1 MAHRSHTVSYGNLF
15 SAVRNN
21 YFYGKKLDVAQFELE
36 QNYYNN
42 KRRLLNRLVSGYG
55 VVCGLN
61 VTLADD
67 YQSVIVSPGLAIDKC
82 GREIVVY
89 QPSEPYGLPAPP
101 EPEAQASGAQNPN
114 PAKKYYPFDEIY
126 VHLSICYEECLISPV
141 PGLGGDCDPQVLCA
155 PGEVVER
162 YRLELDDGE
171 LDPVSPVSRI
181 PDAIANG
188 QVVYSVLANY
198 VSNRCPE
205 PDDDCCIPLANI
217 RVPHPGESYDRDCID
232 ITVRPIVYTN
242 DLLYELILAMNPTQ
256 YQARG
261 SKP

>member
-1 MAHRSHTVSYGNLF
+1 MAYRSQTVSCDDLF
-15 SAVRNN
+15 SAVRNK

-42 KRRLLNRLVSGYG
+42 KRRLLNRLVGGYG

-61 VTLADD
+61 VTPADD
-67 YQSVIVSPGLAIDKC
+67 YKSVVVSPGLAIDKC
-82 GREIVVY
+82 GREITVC
-89 QPSEPYGLPAPP
+89 QPSQPYPLPQPP
-101 EPEAQASGAQNPN
+101 EPETAAAAAAAPPPN
-114 PAKKYYPFDEIY
+114 QYAPPCDEIY
-126 VHLSICYEECLISPV
+126 VHLSICYLECPTSPV
-141 PGLGGDCDPQVLCA
+141 PALGGDCETQVLCA
-155 PGEVVER
+155 PGEIVER

-171 LDPVSPVSRI
+171 LDPASPVSRI

-198 VSNRCPE
+198 VSNRCPN
-205 PDDDCCIPLANI
+205 PGDDCCIPLANI
-217 RVPHPGESYDRDCID
+217 RVPQPGESYDQDCID

-256 YQARG
+256 YQVRG

>member
-1 MAHRSHTVSYGNLF
+1 MAHRSQTISCDDLF
-15 SAVRNN
+15 SAVRNK

-61 VTLADD
+61 VTLTDD
-67 YQSVIVSPGLAIDKC
+67 YQSVIVSTGLAIDKC
-82 GREIVVY
+82 GREIVVG

-101 EPEAQASGAQNPN
+101 EPKAQASGAQNPN
-114 PAKKYYPFDEIY
+114 PAKKYDPCDEIY
-126 VHLSICYEECLISPV
+126 VHLSICYQECLTSPA
-141 PGLGGDCDPQVLCA
+141 PGLGGECDPQVLCA
-155 PGEVVER
+155 PGEIVER

-171 LDPVSPVSRI
+171 LDPASPVSRI

-198 VSNRCPE
+198 VSNCCPN
-205 PDDDCCIPLANI
+205 PGDDCCISLANI
-217 RVPHPGESYDRDCID
+217 RVPHPGESYDQDCID